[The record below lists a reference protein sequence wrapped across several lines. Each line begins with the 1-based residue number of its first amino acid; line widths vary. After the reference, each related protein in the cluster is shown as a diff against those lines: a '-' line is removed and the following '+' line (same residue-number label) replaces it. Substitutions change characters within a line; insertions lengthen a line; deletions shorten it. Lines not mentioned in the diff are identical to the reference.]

1 MQKESEMEY
10 IMIGILGIVAFISL
24 YGVYKILTGIKF
36 SIEEE
41 RYTYVVEKD
50 EYGNTYEKVVDNT
63 DNENR
68 EWEWKV

>member
-1 MQKESEMEY
+1 MEY

-50 EYGNTYEKVVDNT
+50 EYHNTYEKVVDNT

>member
-1 MQKESEMEY
+1 MEY